1 MNCKE
6 DLIGTFQVCPKCGI
20 NIPIT
25 SEGISHGCDNYM
37 IIRTLQQL
45 WDLKEWS
52 RERDRK
58 ILYGKDLEVSE

>member
-6 DLIGTFQVCPKCGI
+6 DLIGTFQVCPKCEV

-25 SEGISHGCDNYM
+25 LEGINHGCHNYM

-45 WDLKEWS
+45 WDLKEWGK
-52 RERDRK
+52 ERDRK
-58 ILYGKDLEVSE
+58 ILYEKDLEVSE